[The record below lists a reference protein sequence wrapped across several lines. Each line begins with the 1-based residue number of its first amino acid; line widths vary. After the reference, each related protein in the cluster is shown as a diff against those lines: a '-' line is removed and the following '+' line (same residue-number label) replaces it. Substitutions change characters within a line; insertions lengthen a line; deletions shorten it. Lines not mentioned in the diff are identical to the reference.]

1 MNIYNIASTMLIG
14 IVHVYAFQLFLGN
27 ANVSKRFVFMIGILF
42 STVVMTVLT
51 ATHFVE
57 FNLLAIFTFLVL
69 LGLIEKQPIVR
80 VMYFALLSIVL
91 MTVVKNGLF
100 QIVHYAY
107 IESPFS
113 YYVST
118 PSLLLLC
125 TLLFIVIMLFILRHS
140 LAVAGRYL
148 TESRLYVPTYMML
161 IMCNV
166 LLAIVNYPTIQLLA
180 KLNVQYGE
188 QLYTFVLLIALLFM
202 IVIVLTIYRS
212 KKRLIEQHEQSQHEQ
227 LMQYVEK
234 LEFLHDELATFRHDY
249 SNVLLSL
256 EQSIAANDLNEV
268 RRIYNDTIAPT
279 ARIMTYEQLELTKL
293 ARLQQ
298 PELKSAISVKVLEA
312 QPKGLSIHLDIPDP
326 IAFQSIPMDDLLRIV
341 TILINNAIEA
351 AEQSTKKLVHVALF
365 PVDSVQYIV
374 VQNSIDACRDNLT
387 TLYTKGIST
396 KANDRGIG
404 LFSMK
409 RLVQKYPYV
418 TIKTMQQNDTFI
430 QELAIKPFTNK

>member
-1 MNIYNIASTMLIG
+1 MNIYDLASTMLIG

-27 ANVSKRFVFMIGILF
+27 SNVSKRFVFTIGTLF

-51 ATHFVE
+51 TTHFVE

-113 YYVST
+113 YYIST

-180 KLNVQYGE
+180 KLNAQYGE
-188 QLYTFVLLIALLFM
+188 QLYTFVLLIALLCIHAAINFTTAYVATFYSAVAAEL
-202 IVIVLTIYRS
+202 ILLLLVTSLTIYTIYIWRN
-212 KKRLIEQHEQSQHEQ
+212 HN
-227 LMQYVEK
+227 EK
-234 LEFLHDELATFRHDY
+234 ME
-249 SNVLLSL
+249 
-256 EQSIAANDLNEV
+256 
-268 RRIYNDTIAPT
+268 
-279 ARIMTYEQLELTKL
+279 
-293 ARLQQ
+293 
-298 PELKSAISVKVLEA
+298 
-312 QPKGLSIHLDIPDP
+312 
-326 IAFQSIPMDDLLRIV
+326 
-341 TILINNAIEA
+341 
-351 AEQSTKKLVHVALF
+351 HV
-365 PVDSVQYIV
+365 
-374 VQNSIDACRDNLT
+374 
-387 TLYTKGIST
+387 
-396 KANDRGIG
+396 
-404 LFSMK
+404 
-409 RLVQKYPYV
+409 
-418 TIKTMQQNDTFI
+418 IK
-430 QELAIKPFTNK
+430 

>member
-1 MNIYNIASTMLIG
+1 MNIYDIASTMLIG

-27 ANVSKRFVFMIGILF
+27 SNVSKRFVFTIGMLF
-42 STVVMTVLT
+42 SAVVMTLLT
-51 ATHFVE
+51 TTHFVE
-57 FNLLAIFTFLVL
+57 FNLLAIFTLLVL
-69 LGLIEKQPIVR
+69 LGLIEKQPIIR
-80 VMYFALLSIVL
+80 IMYFALLSIVL

-125 TLLFIVIMLFILRHS
+125 TLLFIAIMLFILRHS
-140 LAVAGRYL
+140 LAVASRYL
-148 TESRLYVPTYMML
+148 IESRLHVPSYIIL

-166 LLAIVNYPTIQLLA
+166 LLTIVNYPTIQLLA
-180 KLNVQYGE
+180 KLNALYGE

-202 IVIVLTIYRS
+202 IVIALTIYRS

-256 EQSIAANDLNEV
+256 EQSIAANDLHEV

-312 QPKGLSIHLDIPDP
+312 QQKGLSIHLDIPEP
-326 IAFQSIPMDDLLRIV
+326 IMFQSIPMEDLLRIV
-341 TILINNAIEA
+341 KRDTPFAHPLLLCTFLYN
-351 AEQSTKKLVHVALF
+351 ST
-365 PVDSVQYIV
+365 
-374 VQNSIDACRDNLT
+374 
-387 TLYTKGIST
+387 
-396 KANDRGIG
+396 
-404 LFSMK
+404 
-409 RLVQKYPYV
+409 
-418 TIKTMQQNDTFI
+418 
-430 QELAIKPFTNK
+430 